1 MSRVTVNEQYL
12 QDTADAIREKTGE
25 VGTYKPSQF
34 ANAIADISSGGGSG
48 WTDITSLC
56 TIDGN
61 NNMIAIDENDLTGHI
76 LYASLGLIVDQNY
89 FDDVLAC
96 FFVYD
101 SSSSSSLVCGEAIVG
116 NGYGLLS
123 IGTLSSSVKGGTCQI
138 MFYNEIDPNDNIQ
151 IVDLFWLKKIPLPT

>member
-12 QDTADAIREKTGE
+12 QDTANAIREKTGE
-25 VGTYKPSQF
+25 VDTYKPSQF
-34 ANAIADISSGGGSG
+34 ASAINDISSGGG

-61 NNMIAIDENDLTGHI
+61 NSRIAIDEDLTGYMV
-76 LYASLGLIVDQNY
+76 YASLGLIVSQSY

-101 SSSSSSLVCGEAIVG
+101 SSSLVCGEAIVG
-116 NGYGLLS
+116 GGSGLLS
-123 IGTLSSSVKGGTCQI
+123 IGTFSSIINGTCQI
-138 MFYNEIDPNDNIQ
+138 MFYNETDPNDNIQ
-151 IVDLFWLKKIPLPT
+151 IIDLFWLKKIPLPT